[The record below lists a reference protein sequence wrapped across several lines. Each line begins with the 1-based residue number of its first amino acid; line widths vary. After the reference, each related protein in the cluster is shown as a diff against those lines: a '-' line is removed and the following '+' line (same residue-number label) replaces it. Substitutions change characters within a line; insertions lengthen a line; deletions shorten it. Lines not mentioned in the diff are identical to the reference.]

1 MTIVTTDVD
10 FFRDISKLPS
20 EIIVII
26 IGYLPKCMLPQ
37 LLYFQPIQKEVAFII
52 LLDVNIT
59 ERKRHKGSET
69 PHVGYSECDCN
80 RFKIELNNLKKGIA
94 QWNVYPRAI
103 HMDDKFVFRDVLD
116 TFPRLLK
123 ETLSI
128 NGTLSQCEGIKA
140 EALLNLFFN
149 TNLRFDSMQL
159 NGLWDPATLPSVA
172 TSIRLFH
179 TTLNSYVIPGVKKLD
194 MEMYSNTRESQTYTF
209 SPDLEDLR
217 IDFNFTIQVTLP
229 PNLRKL
235 CITTSLDSA
244 NFVSPEL
251 VRLEYLQLQLKN
263 IQSFDETGI
272 IAPNLKILDLT
283 GCFKMSNF
291 NGLKQFQRLKRLRLK
306 YCVYPVGLFEEC
318 SFNELESFEYIG
330 KGFPVS
336 CDVSCSRLTIPS
348 NLKLL
353 LIKNIGNMNVDLR
366 TLVFPAKLT
375 RLELVDLS
383 FNDGY
388 FHLGENLQYVHIET
402 STLRFN
408 SSFKIPH
415 LAGELIL
422 EADYLT
428 FDSPEFMYH
437 LPNSLTRLQL
447 IANKKGKMSPFIR
460 KIKWPLELGDFAFK
474 NFSIDYHTLKLMNL
488 NESRLEVIYIRGG
501 NIKKLNVDLFPVS
514 VKNLTLM
521 EMGIH
526 ELPASFKRLN
536 NLRQLSL
543 MGNQLRNV
551 NSVRLPVSSLEVLN
565 VRQCNLRLI
574 SPFLVSMFEESNKSA
589 KLSIR
594 ATGNLNVNV
603 IDVRIAMKAIKGL
616 SLELNKFDET
626 LREISNNS
634 SRLSCIYGIF
644 DPYSDEAESSGTSGI
659 VPDYDSDDLY
669 NGSVFT
675 PDEDYSDE
683 DDYSRRPNVIV
694 EALGLISDDESDS

>member
-10 FFRDISKLPS
+10 LFQEISNLPS
-20 EIIVII
+20 EITAII
-26 IGYLPKCMLPQ
+26 IGYLPKCILPQ

-52 LLDVNIT
+52 LLYVNIT

-123 ETLSI
+123 ETSSI

-149 TNLRFDSMQL
+149 TNLRFASMQL

-172 TSIRLFH
+172 TSIRLFN

-217 IDFNFTIQVTLP
+217 IDFNFRLQLTLP

-235 CITTSLDSA
+235 TIRTSLHSA
-244 NFVSPEL
+244 YFISDEMVK
-251 VRLEYLQLQLKN
+251 LEYLQLELPQ
-263 IQSFDETGI
+263 IESFEETGI
-272 IAPNLKILDLT
+272 VAPNLKTLILTNCAKLSDFRNLE
-283 GCFKMSNF
+283 
-291 NGLKQFQRLKRLRLK
+291 QFQNLK
-306 YCVYPVGLFEEC
+306 YFFLTNCGYPFGLFKED
-318 SFNELESFEYIG
+318 SFPMLERFEYDGNGFIDPENFKTPLLTFPPNLNELS
-330 KGFPVS
+330 
-336 CDVSCSRLTIPS
+336 
-348 NLKLL
+348 
-353 LIKNIGNMNVDLR
+353 IKCRDFINIDLS
-366 TLVFPAKLT
+366 TLMLPPTLT
-375 RLELVDLS
+375 RLTLLDLS

-402 STLRFN
+402 YTLRFD

-422 EADYLT
+422 EADYLS
-428 FDSPEFMYH
+428 FESPEFMYH
-437 LPNSLTRLQL
+437 LPNSLTRLYL
-447 IANKKGKMSPFIR
+447 IGNKQGEMSPIKQ
-460 KIKWPLELGDFAFK
+460 KIKWPLVLGDFVFE
-474 NFSIDYHTLKLMNL
+474 NFNIDYHTLKLMNL
-488 NESRLEVIYIRGG
+488 NESRLEKISICGG
-501 NIKKLNVDLFPVS
+501 GGGIKKLDVDLFPIS
-514 VKNLTLM
+514 VKGLALV
-521 EMGIH
+521 EMRIH

-574 SPFLVSMFEESNKSA
+574 SPFLVSMLEEKNQNA
-589 KLSIR
+589 NLR
-594 ATGNLNVNV
+594 VEATGNLNVN
-603 IDVRIAMKAIKGL
+603 INDVRRVMKAIKGL
-616 SLELNKFDET
+616 SLELNRLNDSILK
-626 LREISNNS
+626 ISNHS
-634 SRLSCIYGIF
+634 YRLEAVYRDF
-644 DPYSDEAESSGTSGI
+644 DPYFETPQSSETEEVVS
-659 VPDYDSDDLY
+659 DYDSDDLY
-669 NGSVFT
+669 NGSVF
-675 PDEDYSDE
+675 YSDE
-683 DDYSRRPNVIV
+683 EY
-694 EALGLISDDESDS
+694 SDDEDDDNKRKKN

>member
-1 MTIVTTDVD
+1 
-10 FFRDISKLPS
+10 
-20 EIIVII
+20 
-26 IGYLPKCMLPQ
+26 MLPQ
-37 LLYFQPIQKEVAFII
+37 LLYFQPIQKEVVSTILSDVDVTEFIYG
-52 LLDVNIT
+52 
-59 ERKRHKGSET
+59 HKGSDV
-69 PHVGYSECDCN
+69 PGVGYSECDCN

-123 ETLSI
+123 EASSI
-128 NGTLSQCEGIKA
+128 NGTLSSCEGIKA
-140 EALLNLFFN
+140 QSLLNIFWDSNITFDF
-149 TNLRFDSMQL
+149 LRL
-159 NGLWDPATLPSVA
+159 VGIWDPATLPSVA

-229 PNLRKL
+229 PNLQKL

-348 NLKLL
+348 NLKSLS
-353 LIKNIGNMNVDLR
+353 IKNIGNMNVDLR

-408 SSFKIPH
+408 SSFRIPH

-428 FDSPEFMYH
+428 FESPEFMYH
-437 LPNSLTRLQL
+437 LPNSLTRLHL
-447 IANKKGKMSPFIR
+447 IANKQGEMSPIVQKIR
-460 KIKWPLELGDFAFK
+460 WPLVLGDFVFE
-474 NFSIDYHTLKLMNL
+474 NFNIDYHTLKLMNL
-488 NESRLEVIYIRGG
+488 NESRLEKISICGG
-501 NIKKLNVDLFPVS
+501 GGIKKLDVDLFPIS
-514 VKNLTLM
+514 VKGLALV
-521 EMGIH
+521 EMRIH

-543 MGNQLRNV
+543 MGNQLNKINPV
-551 NSVRLPVSSLEVLN
+551 KLPVSSLEVLN

-574 SPFLVSMFEESNKSA
+574 SPFLVSMLEEKNQNA
-589 KLSIR
+589 NLR
-594 ATGNLNVNV
+594 VEATGNLNVN
-603 IDVRIAMKAIKGL
+603 INDVRIVLKAIKGL
-616 SLELNKFDET
+616 SLELNRLNDSLLK
-626 LREISNNS
+626 ISNHS
-634 SRLSCIYGIF
+634 YRLEAVYRDF
-644 DPYSDEAESSGTSGI
+644 DPYFEKPQSSENEEVVS
-659 VPDYDSDDLY
+659 DYDSDDLY
-669 NGSVFT
+669 SGSVF
-675 PDEDYSDE
+675 YSDE
-683 DDYSRRPNVIV
+683 EDNAYNNKKRK
-694 EALGLISDDESDS
+694 E